1 MFAKLKQVLS
11 VAAKSVAMAAVA
23 LLIITAPSQ
32 AEEKKAQA
40 GYPSWGPQFTL
51 PKSDNKCVHDP
62 DFAKTGKCVRDTAF
76 MRRNHMELLKHKRD
90 RTMREGIRTK
100 DSSLQNCI
108 NCHVTK
114 DKAGEAIKV
123 SNPKHFCASCH
134 LFVAV
139 KLDCFECHRSTP
151 ETPKGSASIP
161 KIPEHSGL
169 LAANTIEAKNLKN
182 FLSKS
187 TKEGVSQ

>member
-1 MFAKLKQVLS
+1 MFAIIKQVMSAVFVAS
-11 VAAKSVAMAAVA
+11 VFILATPVDA
-23 LLIITAPSQ
+23 Q
-32 AEEKKAQA
+32 EKHSRV
-40 GYPSWGPQFTL
+40 PGPQFSL
-51 PKSDNKCVHDP
+51 PESTQKCVHDP

-90 RTMREGIRTK
+90 ITMHKGVRTK

-114 DKAGEAIKV
+114 DEAGTAIKV

-134 LFVAV
+134 KYVAV

-151 ETPKGSASIP
+151 DTPASSASIP
-161 KIPEHSGL
+161 KIPAHSNL
-169 LAANTIEAKNLKN
+169 LASNSKEAEALGTFLK
-182 FLSKS
+182 
-187 TKEGVSQ
+187 GVTQ